1 MKFFVKTFVGHID
14 VFDLEVTPSQLERIK
29 AEIFEETAAPPE
41 DCLYFPESRL
51 WNGGTLSE
59 QVLAFARTQNR
70 SALAADG
77 VAARPGDGRPD
88 TAAEAGAAETP
99 ASGPVTA
106 ETAAVGAVAAVGA
119 RGSDWGYA
127 SLSEDGWAGH
137 GAGSNTS
144 GASDGRRPRCGAA
157 APKGRSSDGKGH
169 GSARQNKRGGKL
181 EEDRGKVTLAVTE
194 EEAKLVSEDLEFRWV
209 GKDSIEI
216 ASFKKQAPVPRTV
229 PGADKELPTCLF
241 FPGEGCQY
249 KGMCRSVH
257 ALPGVLD
264 LMERASKVLGYDV
277 VELCHLDPGFRL
289 SQTRYCQPLVFVA
302 GMAALE
308 KLKVLRPEAAA
319 RASVMAGFGVGQF
332 TALCA
337 AGVLGFEDMLRLVQ
351 VRAEAMEE
359 TCSAG
364 KQLMLI
370 CVGLDARTL
379 TEICLEAEQEAG
391 PGAVCRISGH
401 CHSKPPGY
409 SLGGTEQAVLLA
421 KARVERAGALMARL
435 NNTQVASET
444 QLMARAGTRFFP
456 ALDAASQSMKP
467 PSCTAWSSVGPRPFH
482 AGCSPLEIVEDLK
495 AHLTKPCLWEALVR
509 GLQYQ
514 PVGECYEL
522 APSAFIKSMIL
533 RIDQKLCQRLHNIRV

>member
-137 GAGSNTS
+137 GAGNNTS
-144 GASDGRRPRCGAA
+144 GTSDSGRPRGCATA
-157 APKGRSSDGKGH
+157 LMARSNGKRSDKF
-169 GSARQNKRGGKL
+169 
-181 EEDRGKVTLAVTE
+181 EEDKGKVTVGVTE
-194 EEAKLVSEDLEFRWV
+194 EEAKLVSDHLDFRWISGSKRWITITSSKRKALPIGACRSV
-209 GKDSIEI
+209 H
-216 ASFKKQAPVPRTV
+216 TL
-229 PGADKELPTCLF
+229 PGEAGKELPICLL
-241 FPGEGCQY
+241 FPGETCQY
-249 KGMCRSVH
+249 RGMCRSVRT
-257 ALPGVLD
+257 LPGVVD
-264 LMERASKVLGYDV
+264 LMGRASKVLGYDIM
-277 VELCHLDPGFRL
+277 ELCTYGPDFRMT
-289 SQTRYCQPLVFVA
+289 QTRYGQPLVFVA
-302 GMAALE
+302 SLAALE
-308 KLKVLRPEAAA
+308 KLKVLRPQAAA
-319 RASVMAGFGVGQF
+319 RASVMAGFGVGYF
-332 TALCA
+332 AALCA
-337 AGVLGFEDMLRLVQ
+337 SGMLGFEDMLRLVQ
-351 VRAEAMEE
+351 IRAEAMEE
-359 TCSAG
+359 ICNNG
-364 KQLMLI
+364 KQLMVL
-370 CVGLDARTL
+370 VAGLDAGVL
-379 TEICLEAEQEAG
+379 TEICSQAEQEAG
-391 PGAVCRISGH
+391 PRAMCRIAHH
-401 CHSKPPGY
+401 CMPSCY
-409 SLGGTEQAVLLA
+409 SFGGTERAVLLA
-421 KARVERAGALMARL
+421 KARAETAGASMVRVI
-435 NNTQVASET
+435 NTQVASET